1 MDGTRVVTR
10 LLLGCARWVS
20 GRSMRIASGL
30 VLGVLAIGLTGAAP
44 KPAPSPTSAS
54 SLPPV
59 SSPAAATVVHPLHLS
74 TSQLAVDE
82 KTAWLRI
89 RMFKDD
95 LEAALA
101 TYSGVDSLA
110 LEPSAEHDSLFIEYF
125 GKAFGLRFNGVEVT
139 GVIESS
145 GEDLES
151 GEGEL
156 RIWWY
161 QLRFDGAEVI
171 RGVEVRNAV
180 LYETFRDQ
188 RNIVRVLHAPTETRK
203 TLYFASPDDGWGE
216 VGW

>member
-1 MDGTRVVTR
+1 
-10 LLLGCARWVS
+10 
-20 GRSMRIASGL
+20 MRIASGL

-44 KPAPSPTSAS
+44 KVAPSP
-54 SLPPV
+54 
-59 SSPAAATVVHPLHLS
+59 AATAVVQPLHLS
-74 TSQLAVDE
+74 TSHLAVDE
-82 KTAWLRI
+82 KTTWRRI

-101 TYSGVDSLA
+101 TYFGVESLV
-110 LEPSAEHDSLFIEYF
+110 LEPSAEHDSLFLAYF
-125 GKAFGLRFNGVEVT
+125 GQAFGLRFNGVEVT

-151 GEGEL
+151 GDGDL

-161 QLRFDGAEVI
+161 QVRFDGAEVI
-171 RGVEVRNAV
+171 RGVEVRNEM
-180 LYETFRDQ
+180 LYESFRDQ

-203 TLYFASPDDGWGE
+203 TLYFAAPDKGWRE

>member
-1 MDGTRVVTR
+1 MDGARVVTR
-10 LLLGCARWVS
+10 LLRGCARWAP
-20 GRSMRIASGL
+20 GRSTWIAPGL
-30 VLGVLAIGLTGAAP
+30 VCGALAIGLTGAAP
-44 KPAPSPTSAS
+44 APTVAPTPA
-54 SLPPV
+54 
-59 SSPAAATVVHPLHLS
+59 PAAATVLHPLHLS

-101 TYSGVDSLA
+101 TYAGVDSLA
-110 LEPSAEHDSLFIEYF
+110 LEPSAEHDSLFLAYF
-125 GKAFGLRFNGVEVT
+125 SEAFGLRFNGVEVT

-151 GEGEL
+151 GDGEL

-161 QLRFDGAEVI
+161 QVRFDGAEVI
-171 RGVEVRNAV
+171 RGIEVRSAV
-180 LYETFRDQ
+180 LYESFRDQ

-203 TLYFASPDDGWGE
+203 TLYFAAPDDGWGE
-216 VGW
+216 VAW

>member
-1 MDGTRVVTR
+1 
-10 LLLGCARWVS
+10 
-20 GRSMRIASGL
+20 MRIASGL

-44 KPAPSPTSAS
+44 KVAPSP
-54 SLPPV
+54 
-59 SSPAAATVVHPLHLS
+59 AATAVVHPLHLS
-74 TSQLAVDE
+74 TSHLAVDE

-101 TYSGVDSLA
+101 TYFGVESLV
-110 LEPSAEHDSLFIEYF
+110 LEPSAEHDSLFLAYF
-125 GKAFGLRFNGVEVT
+125 GQAFGLRFNGVEVT

-151 GEGEL
+151 GDGDL

-161 QLRFDGAEVI
+161 QVRFDGAEVI
-171 RGVEVRNAV
+171 RGVEVRNEM
-180 LYETFRDQ
+180 LYESFRDQ

-203 TLYFASPDDGWGE
+203 TLYFAAPDKGWRE
-216 VGW
+216 VAW